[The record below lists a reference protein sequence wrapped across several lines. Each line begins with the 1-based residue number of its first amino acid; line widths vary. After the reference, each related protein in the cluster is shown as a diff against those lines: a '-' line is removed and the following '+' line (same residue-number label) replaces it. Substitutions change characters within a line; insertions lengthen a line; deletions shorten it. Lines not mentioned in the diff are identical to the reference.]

1 MSPKMLSALLVSAS
15 VSFAALS
22 NATITE
28 DLSSNMSLKDAVV
41 NNIKNIE
48 QTQEIVEE
56 ALKYLCPD
64 LNTDIE
70 NASNCTAGANLLIA
84 VRDANLLP
92 ADTDITQ
99 LALLTG
105 INPDLVSQASAAGGG
120 APGAGG
126 GGGTAGGGS
135 SFGGAGF
142 GSGAGGGGGN
152 QASPQ

>member
-70 NASNCTAGANLLIA
+70 NASNCTAG
-84 VRDANLLP
+84 P
-92 ADTDITQ
+92 T
-99 LALLTG
+99 
-105 INPDLVSQASAAGGG
+105 
-120 APGAGG
+120 
-126 GGGTAGGGS
+126 
-135 SFGGAGF
+135 F
-142 GSGAGGGGGN
+142 
-152 QASPQ
+152 